1 MYLGGRGGER
11 ERERKEGKN
20 RRGGWVGGGMLKNSE
35 FQVRGEGEATLKS
48 AKLYRKQAGRK
59 SH

>member
-1 MYLGGRGGER
+1 
-11 ERERKEGKN
+11 
-20 RRGGWVGGGMLKNSE
+20 MLKNSE